1 MCNCVSATVEGIR
14 SAEGLEERLNA
25 TLPRDFRILSCIE
38 VNVLLIFVF
47 FWELFVGVQLVP
59 HDVDIESGK
68 QCVDQ
73 FSGHHDG
80 DYQAYL

>member
-1 MCNCVSATVEGIR
+1 M
-14 SAEGLEERLNA
+14 
-25 TLPRDFRILSCIE
+25 
-38 VNVLLIFVF
+38 LLIVVF

-73 FSGHHDG
+73 LSGHHDG